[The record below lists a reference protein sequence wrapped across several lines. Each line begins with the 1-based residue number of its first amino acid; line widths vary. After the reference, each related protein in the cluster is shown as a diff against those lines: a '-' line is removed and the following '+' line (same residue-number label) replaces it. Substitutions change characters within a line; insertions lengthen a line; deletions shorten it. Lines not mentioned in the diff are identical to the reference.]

1 MSYKSFQALTKLSAA
16 DVNDYL
22 MEQSVMSF
30 STIAAGTTAVGT
42 ALATG
47 MTFYDESNK
56 RLATYDGTIF
66 RALPYAVE
74 AGTAT
79 VSLSAASVGSATVN
93 FTAGRFTQAPIVFTN
108 INGIPSGSSKLSAR
122 AASAST
128 ASFVTYLYTGDGT
141 TATSTVPIYW
151 MAVQMTAGAAS
162 G

>member
-47 MTFYDESNK
+47 MTFYDEANK
-56 RLATYDGTIF
+56 QLAMYDGTIF
-66 RALPYAVE
+66 RALPYAVQ
-74 AGTAT
+74 AGT
-79 VSLSAASVGSATVN
+79 VSVTLSSSSTGNTTVN
-93 FTAGRFTQAPIVFTN
+93 FTAGRFTQAPLVFTTV
-108 INGIPSGSSKLSAR
+108 NGIPSGSSKVVAR

-128 ASFVTYLYTGDGT
+128 ASFVCYLYTGDT
-141 TATSTVPIYW
+141 TTTSSTVGVNW
-151 MAVQMTAGAAS
+151 LAVQITAGAAS